1 MGKICEGRG
10 YEEANL
16 LYSHFA
22 GVTLFLDSTVYVE
35 KVPPGKGEGIRR
47 DDQEKMA
54 TEGSHSQ
61 RSTSENEGRGCL
73 QQRHDR
79 RGLNSTKGVVDTQR

>member
-1 MGKICEGRG
+1 ME
-10 YEEANL
+10 
-16 LYSHFA
+16 S
-22 GVTLFLDSTVYVE
+22 TLCRSSDGLGTGGGDLDSTMYVE
-35 KVPPGKGEGIRR
+35 KVPPRKGEGIRR

-54 TEGSHSQ
+54 TEGSRSQ

-79 RGLNSTKGVVDTQR
+79 RGLNSTKGVVDT

>member
-1 MGKICEGRG
+1 MGKILKGRG

-16 LYSHFA
+16 LVHPILPER
-22 GVTLFLDSTVYVE
+22 VNSTTYVE

-54 TEGSHSQ
+54 TKGSHSQ

-79 RGLNSTKGVVDTQR
+79 RGLNSTMGVVDT